1 MLTQTMELELAPYQI
16 RVNAIAPGY
25 VPHEYIN
32 ELDRSFNEIPLRR
45 AGRPEDIATAALF
58 LVSEDSSWMTGQ
70 IMTLDGGHS
79 IALSNPP

>member
-1 MLTQTMELELAPYQI
+1 MLTQTMTLDLAPYQI

-32 ELDRSFNEIPLRR
+32 ELGRSFNEIPLRR
-45 AGRPEDIATAALF
+45 ASRPEDIATAAFF